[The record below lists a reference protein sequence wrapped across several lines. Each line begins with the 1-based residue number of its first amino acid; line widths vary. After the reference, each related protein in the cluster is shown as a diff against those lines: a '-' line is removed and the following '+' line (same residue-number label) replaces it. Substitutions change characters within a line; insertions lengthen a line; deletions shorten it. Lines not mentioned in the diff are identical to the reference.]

1 MESGSSEVTLPGSAA
16 PSTPMKL
23 TTQTGQTVSAVTKA
37 VTQSESPTRQEL
49 LRLIQQAA
57 ETSLLVS
64 KVGVAAEAEIA
75 AEVEA
80 EAAFG
85 DEFSADEIFQ
95 RAETARKEAE
105 AALASAA
112 VAATA
117 VTAAV
122 AVAVAKEVEAAR
134 ARAAWARA
142 AAAVAEALRVE
153 QVAALQAAEKVAAAE
168 ATEATEATEAA
179 APEVHDGFVCSR
191 EPHRPLAEAAL
202 HEDVGAKNE
211 TLNASPYRLDQ
222 HPKVAA
228 PQEAGKAK
236 AADWAAPVA
245 DAQAAA
251 EMADSAHEK
260 AAVDKEAAEW
270 VASSLYEA
278 SSLQQASSMRS
289 STEDYEDV
297 GAEDETLN
305 AKDETL
311 NAEDETLNA
320 KDWWEKA
327 SPAIESALDKVR
339 SAVSDASPIIAAKV
353 KSFLGDHFGIDAEEA
368 AATAAAAAA
377 AVAAA
382 AAKEAEEARAA
393 MALEVI
399 AAAMAKALRVQAA
412 WQVAKKASAAAEA
425 EAAESAVDEAAT
437 TDEAAPEAK
446 ATAMANKYAI
456 AVAQEASPRSMM
468 SHLDGVVDV
477 TSLSSHSQLVD
488 VTSLSA
494 AESHP
499 QQRVSAQASAS
510 RVLRDACALMLLGL
524 GVALL
529 WMACAEVLPPDGA
542 LSWAWAL
549 RVLDDTW
556 GAASGAFAHART
568 RIGQLSWSDVVDGAD
583 AAAVALSSLAQTL
596 AKRGAL
602 TWGAASGAFAHART
616 RIGQL
621 SWSDVVD
628 GADAAAVALS
638 SLAQTLAK
646 RGALARASLLIAGRA
661 RLCAQL
667 DLLCEAARRDAAE
680 REAAAAYF
688 PQLVEFASK
697 VWTEARSG
705 LTSALS

>member
-1 MESGSSEVTLPGSAA
+1 MELSGSEANSGSA
-16 PSTPMKL
+16 PTPMKL
-23 TTQTGQTVSAVTKA
+23 TNQTVSAVTKA
-37 VTQSESPTRQEL
+37 VTQSDSPTRQEL

-57 ETSLLVS
+57 ETSSLVS
-64 KVGVAAEAEIA
+64 KVGVAAEAEVA

-80 EAAFG
+80 EADFG
-85 DEFSADEIFQ
+85 DELSADEIFQ

-142 AAAVAEALRVE
+142 AAVVAEALRVE

-168 ATEATEATEAA
+168 ATEAAA
-179 APEVHDGFVCSR
+179 AETHNV
-191 EPHRPLAEAAL
+191 AMAAL
-202 HEDVGAKNE
+202 HDDVDAKNE
-211 TLNASPYRLDQ
+211 TLNVSAYRLDQ
-222 HPKVAA
+222 HPIVAA
-228 PQEAGKAK
+228 PQEAEKAK
-236 AADWAAPVA
+236 AAEWAAPVA
-245 DAQAAA
+245 DAPAAA
-251 EMADSAHEK
+251 EMSDSAYEK
-260 AAVDKEAAEW
+260 AAVEKEAAEW
-270 VASSLYEA
+270 VAPSLYEA
-278 SSLQQASSMRS
+278 SSLQQASSLRS

-297 GAEDETLN
+297 GAEDETPNAEDETLN
-305 AKDETL
+305 AKDETP

-327 SPAIESALDKVR
+327 SPAIESAFDKVR
-339 SAVSDASPIIAAKV
+339 SVVSVASPIIAAKV

-368 AATAAAAAA
+368 AASAVDKAVTKAAAAEAAAAEAAADAAAAAAAA

-399 AAAMAKALRVQAA
+399 AAAMAEALRAQAA
-412 WQVAKKASAAAEA
+412 WQVAEKASAAAEA
-425 EAAESAVDEAAT
+425 EAAESAVAEAAAA
-437 TDEAAPEAK
+437 DEAAPKAK
-446 ATAMANKYAI
+446 ATSMATKYVT
-456 AVAQEASPRSMM
+456 AVGQEASPRSMM
-468 SHLDGVVDV
+468 SHLDGVVV
-477 TSLSSHSQLVD
+477 ETSLSPAD
-488 VTSLSA
+488 
-494 AESHP
+494 SHP
-499 QQRVSAQASAS
+499 EQRVSAQVGAQDSAS

-529 WMACAEVLPPDGA
+529 WMACAEVLPPYGA
-542 LSWAWAL
+542 LSWARAG
-549 RVLDDTW
+549 RALDDTW
-556 GAASGAFAHART
+556 GAASGAFAHARA

-602 TWGAASGAFAHART
+602 TWGAASGAFA
-616 RIGQL
+616 
-621 SWSDVVD
+621 
-628 GADAAAVALS
+628 ALS

-661 RLCAQL
+661 QLCAQL

-680 REAAAAYF
+680 REAAAAYL